1 MPVIF
6 DIDQNAAAALATGA
20 ASDAQVVTSAP
31 QLLAALA
38 QNPDEYA
45 VIIGPHVPAEDAY
58 TVSNYLRMSA
68 PSASVILVR
77 DDVTTEVLAAA
88 MQAGA
93 RDVVLTST
101 PVGVDHALERAEQLA
116 SAVRSTPAAPAAA
129 AAEPAAAVAAPVAE
143 EPPAPAPREPGKV
156 VTVWSPKG
164 GVGKTTAAV
173 NLALALSDRG
183 KKVCLVDLDLA
194 FGDVAITMQLFP
206 THSIEHAIG
215 TDETLTSEQ
224 LQGLLSMHSDTM
236 AILAAPT
243 HPEVRERITA
253 SLISTILE
261 RLKETYDYIVVDTA
275 PTLDD
280 QGVSAMDA
288 SEDIVVVATLDVPTL
303 KNVKIGLE
311 ALEELE
317 VQATRH
323 LLLNRADDEVGINA
337 DRIEGILGTK
347 PAARIATSVD
357 IAIATNAGSPIVL
370 KNPSH
375 PATRAMRELASHI
388 TGEPLIDPIALATAS
403 PEPEVV
409 PAQPRRLWKR
419 R

>member
-6 DIDQNAAAALATGA
+6 DIDQAAAAALATGA
-20 ASDAQVVTSAP
+20 AADARVVVSAP
-31 QLLAALA
+31 QLLSALA
-38 QNPDEYA
+38 ENPDEYA
-45 VIIGPHVPAEDAY
+45 VIIGPRVPADDAY
-58 TVSNYLRMSA
+58 TVCNYLRMSA
-68 PSASVILVR
+68 PLSSVILVR
-77 DDVTTEVLAAA
+77 DEVTTEVLGAA

-101 PVGVDHALERAEQLA
+101 PVGVDHALERAAQL
-116 SAVRSTPAAPAAA
+116 AAA
-129 AAEPAAAVAAPVAE
+129 ARMPAAQPVAVMQEPAPVQ
-143 EPPAPAPREPGKV
+143 EPPAPAPRDPGKV

-173 NLALALSDRG
+173 NLALSLSERG
-183 KKVCLVDLDLA
+183 KQVCLVDLDLA

-215 TDETLTSEQ
+215 KDDTLTPDE
-224 LQGLLSMHSDTM
+224 LHGLLTLHSDSM

-243 HPEVRERITA
+243 HPEVRERVTA
-253 SLISTILE
+253 SLITKVLDT
-261 RLKETYDYIVVDTA
+261 LKETYDYIVVDTA

-280 QGVSAMDA
+280 QGVAAMDA
-288 SEDIVVVATLDVPTL
+288 SEDVVVVATLDVPTL

-317 VQATRH
+317 VTAERH

-347 PAARIATSVD
+347 PVARISTSVD
-357 IAIATNAGSPIVL
+357 IAIATNAGAPIVL

-375 PATRAMRELASHI
+375 PATRAIRELAAHI
-388 TGEPLIDPIALATAS
+388 TGEPFDPIALATSS
-403 PEPEVV
+403 PAYEVV

>member
-6 DIDQNAAAALATGA
+6 DIDHASAEALAIGA
-20 ASDAQVVTSAP
+20 LADARVVVSAP
-31 QLLAALA
+31 QLLQALA
-38 QNPDEYA
+38 ERPDEYA
-45 VIIGPHVPAEDAY
+45 VIVGPLVPTQDAY
-58 TVSNYLRMSA
+58 AICNYLRISS
-68 PSASVILVR
+68 PNSSVILVR
-77 DDVTTEVLAAA
+77 DDVTTEILAAA

-101 PVGVDHALERAEQLA
+101 PVGVEHAVERAAQLA
-116 SAVRSTPAAPAAA
+116 EAVRAADPSDSTSVESPA
-129 AAEPAAAVAAPVAE
+129 AE
-143 EPPAPAPREPGKV
+143 EPAPPPREPGKV

-173 NLALALSDRG
+173 NLALTLSERG
-183 KKVCLVDLDLA
+183 KSVCLVDLDLA

-215 TDETLTSEQ
+215 HDETLTVEE
-224 LQGLLSMHSDTM
+224 LQTLLTPHSDTM
-236 AILAAPT
+236 TILAAPT
-243 HPEVRERITA
+243 HPEVRERISA
-253 SLISTILE
+253 ALITRILDT
-261 RLKETYDYIVVDTA
+261 LKETFDYIVVDTA

-311 ALEELE
+311 ALDELE
-317 VQATRH
+317 VPAKRH

-337 DRIEGILGTK
+337 DRIEGILGIR
-347 PAARIATSVD
+347 PIARISTSID
-357 IAIATNAGSPIVL
+357 IAVATNAGAPIVL

-375 PATRAMRELASHI
+375 PATRAIRELTSHI
-388 TGEPLIDPIALATAS
+388 TGEPLDPIAVAHDAAPVPEAS
-403 PEPEVV
+403 EAAP
-409 PAQPRRLWKR
+409 QPRRLWKR

>member
-6 DIDQNAAAALATGA
+6 DIDQASAEELATA
-20 ASDAQVVTSAP
+20 VTADARVVTSAP
-31 QLLAALA
+31 QLLQALA
-38 QNPDEYA
+38 ENPDEYA
-45 VIIGPHVPAEDAY
+45 VVIGPRVPTADAH
-58 TVSNYLRMSA
+58 TVCNYLRLSA
-68 PSASVILVR
+68 PQTSVILVR
-77 DDVTTEVLAAA
+77 DEVDTEILAAA

-93 RDVVLTST
+93 RDVVLSST
-101 PVGVDHALERAEQLA
+101 PVGVEHAVERAAQL
-116 SAVRSTPAAPAAA
+116 AAA
-129 AAEPAAAVAAPVAE
+129 ARTQPEAVVQPVVE

-156 VTVWSPKG
+156 ITVWSPKG

-173 NLALALSDRG
+173 NLALTLSERG
-183 KKVCLVDLDLA
+183 KQVCLVDLDLA

-215 TDETLTSEQ
+215 KDQTLTVEE
-224 LQGLLSMHSDTM
+224 LQGLLTLHSDSM

-253 SLISTILE
+253 PLISKVLDT
-261 RLKETYDYIVVDTA
+261 LKETYDYIVVDTA

-288 SEDIVVVATLDVPTL
+288 SEDVVVVATLDVPTL

-311 ALEELE
+311 ALDELE
-317 VQATRH
+317 VPATRH

-337 DRIEGILGTK
+337 DRIEGILGHK
-347 PAARIATSVD
+347 PVARISTSID
-357 IAIATNAGSPIVL
+357 IAVATNAGAPIVL
-370 KNPSH
+370 KNPGH
-375 PATRAMRELASHI
+375 PATRAIRELAAHI
-388 TGEPLIDPIALATAS
+388 TGEPIDPITMSTSTPAIEA
-403 PEPEVV
+403 V

>member
-6 DIDQNAAAALATGA
+6 DIDHASAEALATGA
-20 ASDAQVVTSAP
+20 LADARVVTSAP
-31 QLLAALA
+31 QLLQALA
-38 QNPDEYA
+38 EHPDEYA
-45 VIIGPHVPAEDAY
+45 IVIGPHVPTEDAY
-58 TVSNYLRMSA
+58 TVCNYLRMSV
-68 PSASVILVR
+68 PNSSVILVR
-77 DDVTTEVLAAA
+77 DDVTTEILASA
-88 MQAGA
+88 MRAGA

-101 PVGVDHALERAEQLA
+101 PVGIEHAVDRATQFA
-116 SAVRSTPAAPAAA
+116 DAVRTSADPAGSSTTALAAP
-129 AAEPAAAVAAPVAE
+129 E

-173 NLALALSDRG
+173 NLALTLSDGG

-215 TDETLTSEQ
+215 RHESLTVEELQALLTPHSE
-224 LQGLLSMHSDTM
+224 TM

-253 SLISTILE
+253 SLIAKILDTL
-261 RLKETYDYIVVDTA
+261 RETFDYIVVDTA

-311 ALEELE
+311 ALGELE
-317 VQATRH
+317 VAAKVH

-337 DRIEGILGTK
+337 DRIEGILGIK
-347 PAARIATSVD
+347 PIARISTSID
-357 IAIATNAGSPIVL
+357 IAVATNAGAPIVL

-375 PATRAMRELASHI
+375 PATRAIRELASHV
-388 TGEPLIDPIALATAS
+388 TGEPFNPIALATSSPLPEAAAS
-403 PEPEVV
+403 
-409 PAQPRRLWKR
+409 QPRRLWKR

>member
-6 DIDQNAAAALATGA
+6 DIDHTSAEALATGA
-20 ASDAQVVTSAP
+20 LDDARVVTSAP
-31 QLLAALA
+31 HLLQALVE
-38 QNPDEYA
+38 NPAEYA
-45 VIIGPHVPAEDAY
+45 VVIGPNVPEADAY
-58 TVSNYLRMSA
+58 AVSNYLRISA

-77 DDVTTEVLAAA
+77 DEVTTEILAAA

-93 RDVVLTST
+93 RDVVLSTT
-101 PVGVDHALERAEQLA
+101 PVGVEHAVERAAQLA
-116 SAVRSTPAAPAAA
+116 DAVRDPSEAL
-129 AAEPAAAVAAPVAE
+129 AEPVAE

-156 VTVWSPKG
+156 ITVWSPKG

-173 NLALALSDRG
+173 NLALTLSERG
-183 KKVCLVDLDLA
+183 KRACLVDLDLA

-206 THSIEHAIG
+206 TYSIEHAIG
-215 TDETLTSEQ
+215 RDDKLTVEE
-224 LQGLLSMHSDTM
+224 LQGLLTMHSDTM

-243 HPEVRERITA
+243 HPEVRERISA
-253 SLISTILE
+253 ALISNVLDT
-261 RLKETYDYIVVDTA
+261 LKETFDYIVVDTA

-288 SEDIVVVATLDVPTL
+288 SESVVVVATLDVPTL
-303 KNVKIGLE
+303 KNVKIGME
-311 ALEELE
+311 ALDELE
-317 VQATRH
+317 VTAKRY

-347 PAARIATSVD
+347 PVARISTSID
-357 IAIATNAGSPIVL
+357 IAVATNAGAPIVL

-375 PATRAMRELASHI
+375 PATRAIRELASQI
-388 TGEPLIDPIALATAS
+388 TGEPFDPIAMAAATSTPA
-403 PEPEVV
+403 PEAVG
-409 PAQPRRLWKR
+409 AQPRRLWKR

>member
-6 DIDQNAAAALATGA
+6 DIDQASAEALASELSA
-20 ASDAQVVTSAP
+20 EARVVTTAP
-31 QLLAALA
+31 QLLQALA
-38 QNPDEYA
+38 ENPAEYA
-45 VIIGPHVPAEDAY
+45 VIIGAKVATDDAY
-58 TVSNYLRMSA
+58 TVCNYLRLSA
-68 PSASVILVR
+68 PQSSVILVR
-77 DDVTTEVLAAA
+77 DEVNTDILSAA

-93 RDVVLTST
+93 RDVVLSST
-101 PVGVDHALERAEQLA
+101 PVGVEHAVERASQLA
-116 SAVRSTPAAPAAA
+116 ATVGTPEAI
-129 AAEPAAAVAAPVAE
+129 ERPVAEQPVVE

-173 NLALALSDRG
+173 NLALTLSERG
-183 KKVCLVDLDLA
+183 KHVCLMDLDLA

-206 THSIEHAIG
+206 THSIEHAVG
-215 TDETLTSEQ
+215 QEDSLTADD
-224 LQGLLSMHSDTM
+224 LDNLLTIHSDTM

-243 HPEVRERITA
+243 HPEVRERISA
-253 SLISTILE
+253 SLINSILDI
-261 RLKETYDYIVVDTA
+261 LKESYDYIVVDTA

-288 SEDIVVVATLDVPTL
+288 SEHLVVVATLDVPTL

-311 ALEELE
+311 ALDELE
-317 VQATRH
+317 VPATRH

-337 DRIEGILGTK
+337 DRIEGILGIR
-347 PAARIATSVD
+347 PAARISTSID
-357 IAIATNAGSPIVL
+357 IAVATNAGAPIVL
-370 KNPSH
+370 KNPAH
-375 PATRAMRELASHI
+375 PASRAIRELSSRI
-388 TGEPLIDPIALATAS
+388 TGEPYDPISTATAAAPL
-403 PEPEVV
+403 PEAA

>member
-6 DIDQNAAAALATGA
+6 DIDHASAEALATGA
-20 ASDAQVVTSAP
+20 LADARVVASAP
-31 QLLAALA
+31 QLLQALA
-38 QNPDEYA
+38 ENPGEFA
-45 VIIGPHVPAEDAY
+45 VVIGPHVPTEDAY
-58 TVSNYLRMSA
+58 TVCNYLRLSA
-68 PSASVILVR
+68 PNSSVILVR
-77 DDVTTEVLAAA
+77 DDVTTEILAAA

-101 PVGVDHALERAEQLA
+101 PVGVEHAVERAAQLA
-116 SAVRSTPAAPAAA
+116 EAVRSPADPNGTATV
-129 AAEPAAAVAAPVAE
+129 EPAPE

-173 NLALALSDRG
+173 NLALTLSERG
-183 KKVCLVDLDLA
+183 KQVCLVDLDLA

-215 TDETLTSEQ
+215 RDGTITVEELQALLTL
-224 LQGLLSMHSDTM
+224 HSDTM

-243 HPEVRERITA
+243 HPEVRERISA
-253 SLISTILE
+253 SLISRILDM
-261 RLKETYDYIVVDTA
+261 LKETYDYIVVDTA

-288 SEDIVVVATLDVPTL
+288 SEDVVIVATLDVPTL

-311 ALEELE
+311 ALDELE
-317 VQATRH
+317 VSAKRH

-337 DRIEGILGTK
+337 DRIEGILGVK
-347 PAARIATSVD
+347 PIARISTSID
-357 IAIATNAGSPIVL
+357 IAVATNAGAPIVL

-375 PATRAMRELASHI
+375 PATRAIRELASHI
-388 TGEPLIDPIALATAS
+388 TGEPFDAMALASSS
-403 PEPEVV
+403 PSRVPEVAA
-409 PAQPRRLWKR
+409 AQPRRLWKR

>member
-6 DIDQNAAAALATGA
+6 DIDHASAEALATGA
-20 ASDAQVVTSAP
+20 LADARVVATAP
-31 QLLAALA
+31 LLLQALVE
-38 QNPDEYA
+38 NPSEYA
-45 VIIGPHVPAEDAY
+45 VVIGPNVPEADAY
-58 TVSNYLRMSA
+58 AVSNYLRISA

-77 DDVTTEVLAAA
+77 DDVTTEILAAA

-93 RDVVLTST
+93 RDVVLSTT
-101 PVGVDHALERAEQLA
+101 PVGVEHAVERAAQLA
-116 SAVRSTPAAPAAA
+116 DAVRDSADGS
-129 AAEPAAAVAAPVAE
+129 AEPVAE
-143 EPPAPAPREPGKV
+143 EPPAPAPRQPGKV
-156 VTVWSPKG
+156 ITVWSPKG

-173 NLALALSDRG
+173 NLALTLSERG
-183 KKVCLVDLDLA
+183 KMACLVDLDLA

-215 TDETLTSEQ
+215 RDEKLSVDE
-224 LQGLLSMHSDTM
+224 LQGLLTMHSDSM

-243 HPEVRERITA
+243 HPEVRERISA
-253 SLISTILE
+253 ALIAKILDT
-261 RLKETYDYIVVDTA
+261 LKETFDYIVVDTA

-288 SEDIVVVATLDVPTL
+288 SEDVVVVATLDVPTL
-303 KNVKIGLE
+303 KNVKIGME
-311 ALEELE
+311 ALDELE
-317 VQATRH
+317 VSAKRY

-347 PAARIATSVD
+347 PVARISTSID
-357 IAIATNAGSPIVL
+357 IAVATNAGAPIVL

-375 PATRAMRELASHI
+375 PATRAIRELAAHI
-388 TGEPLIDPIALATAS
+388 TGEPFDPIAMAAAPTPV
-403 PEPEVV
+403 PEAVG
-409 PAQPRRLWKR
+409 AQPRRLWKR

>member
-6 DIDQNAAAALATGA
+6 DIDHASAEALATGA
-20 ASDAQVVTSAP
+20 LADARVVASAP
-31 QLLAALA
+31 QLLQALA
-38 QNPDEYA
+38 ERPDEYA
-45 VIIGPHVPAEDAY
+45 VVIGPYVPADDAY
-58 TVSNYLRMSA
+58 TICNYLRISS
-68 PSASVILVR
+68 PNSSVILVR
-77 DDVTTEVLAAA
+77 DDVTTDVLAAA

-93 RDVVLTST
+93 RDVVLSST
-101 PVGVDHALERAEQLA
+101 PVGVEHAVERAAQFA
-116 SAVRSTPAAPAAA
+116 DAARNPSDPTATADVPA
-129 AAEPAAAVAAPVAE
+129 AE

-173 NLALALSDRG
+173 NLALTLSERG
-183 KKVCLVDLDLA
+183 KQVCLVDLDLA

-206 THSIEHAIG
+206 TYSIEHAIG
-215 TDETLTSEQ
+215 RDGTLNVDELHTLLT
-224 LQGLLSMHSDTM
+224 LHSDTM

-253 SLISTILE
+253 SLITKVLDTL
-261 RLKETYDYIVVDTA
+261 RETFDYIVVDTA

-311 ALEELE
+311 ALDELE
-317 VQATRH
+317 VTANRH

-337 DRIEGILGTK
+337 DRIEGILGIK
-347 PAARIATSVD
+347 PIARISTSID
-357 IAIATNAGSPIVL
+357 IAVATNAGAPIVL
-370 KNPSH
+370 KNPAH
-375 PATRAMRELASHI
+375 PATRAIRELASHI
-388 TGEPLIDPIALATAS
+388 TGEPFDPIALASSS
-403 PEPEVV
+403 PVPEAAV
-409 PAQPRRLWKR
+409 AQQPRRLWKR